1 MAHPRRFPWA
11 VLCVALW
18 LAARNLCAAE
28 DGREPGGAVRAGA
41 GAEERIAIL
50 GASVSQGFG
59 APPGWGA
66 VVDSSR
72 ATVPKART
80 VQASVFF
87 FNHPVGKG
95 TALADAAK
103 AFGPTLVLAI
113 DYLFWFGYGAVD
125 VEGKE
130 IESEDARLRLLER
143 GLTLLEG
150 FGCPLVVGDFPD
162 ASAAVGG
169 ILGAAQMPRAET
181 LEVLN
186 TRLRG
191 WAKGRTNVV
200 VVPLAE
206 WMRRIRA
213 GEEVRIGEL
222 SFGGDTTAGWL
233 QADRLHPTIDG
244 LVALAMLVNDR
255 LVGRGFLNEGSV
267 VRDPGEIG
275 RRVAAVRREE
285 RQRLYDATVEVWRRR
300 VEALPAGSR
309 QRLETRVQGWVQLCG
324 SYPEQAAPGEELV
337 RLLGGLGKD
346 EAAGLIRAVDLG
358 AVPAE
363 VRERI
368 RGLVSGASAG
378 GE

>member
-1 MAHPRRFPWA
+1 MTHLRRSPWA
-11 VLCVALW
+11 VLCLALW
-18 LAARNLCAAE
+18 LAARNLCVAE
-28 DGREPGGAVRAGA
+28 VGRDRGEAVRAGA
-41 GAEERIAIL
+41 AAEERIAIL

-59 APPGWGA
+59 APPGWGT

-87 FNHPVGKG
+87 FNNPVGKG

-103 AFGPTLVLAI
+103 AFGPTLVLAV
-113 DYLFWFGYGAVD
+113 DFLFWFGYGAVD

-130 IESEDARLRLLER
+130 IKSEDARLRLLER
-143 GLTLLEG
+143 GLALLEG

-169 ILGAAQMPRAET
+169 ILGAAQMPGVET
-181 LEVLN
+181 LEGLN
-186 TRLRG
+186 ARLRG
-191 WAKGRTNVV
+191 WAAGRTNVV
-200 VVPLAE
+200 VVPLAD
-206 WMRRIRA
+206 WMRRIQAR
-213 GEEVRIGEL
+213 EEVRIGAL
-222 SFGGDTTAGWL
+222 SFGADTTAGWL

-255 LVGRGFLNEGSV
+255 LVGRGFLDESSV
-267 VRDPGEIG
+267 VRDPGVIG

-285 RQRLYDATVEVWRRR
+285 RQRLYDATVEVWRSR

-309 QRLETRVQGWVQLCG
+309 ERLEARVRGWVQLCG
-324 SYPEQAAPGEELV
+324 SYPEQAAPAEELL
-337 RLLGGLGKD
+337 RLLGGLAKD
-346 EAAGLIRAVDLG
+346 EAAGLIQAVDLG
-358 AVPAE
+358 GVPAG

-368 RGLVSGASAG
+368 LGLVSGAPVG